1 MVHHYFKITNLI
13 EKASA
18 DYICRISGDGPFLA
32 RVDNHEIKIELING
46 IGRLGASETLLGIS
60 AFSAKAENP

>member
-1 MVHHYFKITNLI
+1 MF

-18 DYICRISGDGPFLA
+18 DYVCRISGDGPFQA
-32 RVDNHEIKIELING
+32 RVDNHEIKNELKCL
-46 IGRLGASETLLGIS
+46 GRLGASEILLGIS